1 MSVPVVIVDYGIGNV
16 ASIRNMFQRL
26 GVLAE
31 ISSDARV
38 LANAERMV
46 LPGVGA
52 FDTGVN
58 NIRSRDLGGV
68 IRAHAVERKRPL
80 LGICLGMQLLFE
92 RSDEGQEAGLGLL
105 QGVVRR
111 FPAEPG
117 LRVPHMGWNEVTLSG
132 AATLFRARKDDA
144 FGELMRPLS
153 YYFVHSYYVDPQD
166 SADVAATSTHGVT
179 FAAAVERGN
188 VYGAQFH
195 PEKSHKYGM
204 LCLKN
209 FSETQAC

>member
-1 MSVPVVIVDYGIGNV
+1 VIPVVIVDYGIGNV
-16 ASIRNMFQRL
+16 SSIRNMFQRL

-31 ISSDARV
+31 ISSDPKMLSEAAR
-38 LANAERMV
+38 LV

-58 NIRSRDLGGV
+58 NIQKRDLGGV
-68 IRAHAVERKRPL
+68 IRAHAVDKKRPL

-92 RSDEGQEAGLGLL
+92 KSEEGKEAGLGLL
-105 QGVVRR
+105 PGCVRR
-111 FPAEPG
+111 FPSEPG
-117 LRVPHMGWNEVTLSG
+117 LRVPHMGWNEITLTETG
-132 AATLFRARKDDA
+132 TLFRPRSDEA

-153 YYFVHSYYVDPQD
+153 YYFVHSYYVECTNP
-166 SADVAATSTHGVT
+166 SDVAATAHHGVT

-188 VYGAQFH
+188 VFGVQFH

-209 FSETQAC
+209 FSEVPTC

>member
-1 MSVPVVIVDYGIGNV
+1 MSIPVAIVDYGIGNV
-16 ASIRNMFQRL
+16 SSIRNMFQRL

-31 ISSDARV
+31 ISSDPKV
-38 LANAERMV
+38 LSSADRLV

-68 IRAHAVERKRPL
+68 IRAHALEKKRPL

-92 RSDEGQEAGLGLL
+92 RSEEGSEPGLGLL
-105 QGVVRR
+105 AGAVRR

-117 LRVPHMGWNEVTLSG
+117 LRVPHMGWNEIALTG

-144 FGELMRPLS
+144 FGELTRPLS
-153 YYFVHSYYVDPQD
+153 YYFVHSYYVDPKD
-166 SADVAATSTHGVT
+166 PTDVAATATHGVT